1 MSNDAFLSWFD
12 TGNET
17 KTGTVCFRVLLND
30 QLRFVAVPYLLPP
43 WPCLLEAILP
53 PMCARWGWPGRSG
66 GHSPQ
71 CEYWWRFVEAP
82 SAIPVQGLCLPAWC
96 WVGTVIRRWLCCLS
110 QICTWS
116 MTNTISEEIRRPLQ
130 GIERV
135 RVQEQGLQLPSIQPV
150 ASKPSQPASQTAR
163 QPAASQPASKPAF
176 LFRFQT
182 QLSVQK
188 TYFRLGNCILFIG
201 YAISV
206 HAESQLSVKTYF
218 CKTTRFF

>member
-1 MSNDAFLSWFD
+1 MSNYAFLSWFD
-12 TGNET
+12 TGNKT

-66 GHSPQ
+66 SHSLQ

-116 MTNTISEEIRRPLQ
+116 MTNTISEEIRRPLKASSVWESRNKVSSFQ
-130 GIERV
+130 ASS
-135 RVQEQGLQLPSIQPV
+135 QQP
-150 ASKPSQPASQTAR
+150 ASPASPASQPASPASQPASPASQPASQPSQPASQPAS
-163 QPAASQPASKPAF
+163 QPSQPAS
-176 LFRFQT
+176 
-182 QLSVQK
+182 
-188 TYFRLGNCILFIG
+188 
-201 YAISV
+201 
-206 HAESQLSVKTYF
+206 
-218 CKTTRFF
+218 